1 MIRHIQLSIHL
12 VYYVQR
18 IVTSVVEVLQEDYT
32 NPFSPLLDALQLH
45 SISSGVPVED
55 RSQVLQLL
63 NMRKI
68 GIELKNYFIQDH
80 LVSGV
85 TDPNLDLLC
94 IRQSDA
100 APFFEIYAE
109 LYFDTKH
116 LQKVVNRGW

>member
-45 SISSGVPVED
+45 SIVPVED